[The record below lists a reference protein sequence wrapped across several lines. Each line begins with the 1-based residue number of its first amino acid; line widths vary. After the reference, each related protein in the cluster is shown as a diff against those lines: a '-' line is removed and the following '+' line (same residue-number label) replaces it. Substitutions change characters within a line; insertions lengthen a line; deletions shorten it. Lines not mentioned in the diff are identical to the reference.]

1 VTSVDFR
8 DSVTTPQ
15 LATYMA
21 LALVGAPSAAPPPV
35 ISGCARV
42 RRLERDYI
50 QTRLQIVCE
59 RAEQIID
66 PAGTALGDPCD
77 GHLDQR
83 RPQLPQPSKQPYA
96 LLGELNMGCS
106 AVRRG
111 LPAAS
116 SFWIM
121 SVTVGGSQP
130 RSSASLQ

>member
-15 LATYMA
+15 LATYRA

-42 RRLERDYI
+42 RRLERDHI

-83 RPQLPQPSKQPYA
+83 RPQLAQPSEQPCA
-96 LLGELNMGCS
+96 LLGELNACS
-106 AVRRG
+106 RPTESTR
-111 LPAAS
+111 
-116 SFWIM
+116 
-121 SVTVGGSQP
+121 
-130 RSSASLQ
+130 